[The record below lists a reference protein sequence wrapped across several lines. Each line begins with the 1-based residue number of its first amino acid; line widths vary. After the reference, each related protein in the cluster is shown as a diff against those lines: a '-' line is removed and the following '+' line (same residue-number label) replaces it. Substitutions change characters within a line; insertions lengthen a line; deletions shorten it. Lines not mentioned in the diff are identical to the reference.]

1 MDVCRKKYMNLVENG
16 CKNLLQSTGIQS
28 IYAIVVL
35 PTGYT
40 IFLLTWDSFQD
51 ISGHRNKHE

>member
-1 MDVCRKKYMNLVENG
+1 MKWPEKGLQ
-16 CKNLLQSTGIQS
+16 NLLQSTGIQS
-28 IYAIVVL
+28 ICAIVVL

-51 ISGHRNKHE
+51 SSGH